1 MLPSERRSTVRV
13 NKERL
18 KAAMEAADR
27 AEAGAASEDDH
38 GVWTKLNS
46 LLLQADEISDKIK
59 TFDLTYAADN
69 CR

>member
-27 AEAGAASEDDH
+27 AEAGVASKDAR
-38 GVWTKLNS
+38 GVWTS
-46 LLLQADEISDKIK
+46 M
-59 TFDLTYAADN
+59 
-69 CR
+69 

>member
-27 AEAGAASEDDH
+27 AEAGVASKDAR
-38 GVWTKLNS
+38 GVWTKLNG
-46 LLLQADEISDKIK
+46 LLLQADKISDI
-59 TFDLTYAADN
+59 TRRHVSVTN
-69 CR
+69 TG